1 LESGRGKTSSA
12 LFLVLF
18 AVLLPG
24 VASPI
29 SPDPEPH
36 PNATLATPD
45 AETGQETEDKRLT
58 VAGLE
63 EMLGFLKDRAANE
76 DSILKDIHRLGVR
89 FFADQTTMDE
99 LRAKGATEP
108 ILKLITQIAPV
119 RPKTGSLAV
128 RCAPAECEI
137 KLNDRPDISTVNGR
151 FVKADLPVGEVI
163 VNFKK
168 EGYFTEQR
176 IVQVAVEPGP
186 EVSVTLEPNNVTK
199 AQNGKRLFA
208 LMLGALGLD
217 SEGKNFPPL
226 TCSGSITSY
235 TGGKQSTWNFYLRIG
250 SPSLIEMTAT
260 SSAGSLIYQC
270 NGERC
275 SEKKKGH
282 FPLVS
287 SKGIQPAAAEA
298 LEVNLRAFAQYHL
311 GPILQRLLSRSMR
324 PSAPTAEDK
333 PEADQHLRAEFDDS
347 VFNVTLG
354 PDLLPTLLEYESKG
368 DLGSGLKILFGDYV
382 NIAGGEK
389 PKNGGVLNYPKRT
402 TIRLPDAEQN
412 GPEVWLDYVELW
424 STFRAGDLG
433 K

>member
-1 LESGRGKTSSA
+1 MKADLDPDTALITSD
-12 LFLVLF
+12 
-18 AVLLPG
+18 G
-24 VASPI
+24 EI
-29 SPDPEPH
+29 CQDI
-36 PNATLATPD
+36 
-45 AETGQETEDKRLT
+45 EDKRLT
-58 VAGLE
+58 VADLE
-63 EMLGFLKDRAANE
+63 DMLRYLKARVTDE
-76 DSILKDIHRLGVR
+76 DSTLKDIQRLGVR
-89 FFADQTTMDE
+89 FFADQTTLDQFRRE
-99 LRAKGATEP
+99 GATEP
-108 ILKLITQIAPV
+108 ILKLILQIAPV
-119 RPKTGSLAV
+119 RPKTGTLAV

-137 KLNDRPDISTVNGR
+137 KLNDQSDVSTVDGR

-168 EGYFTEQR
+168 EGYFTAQK

-186 EVSVTLEPNNVTK
+186 EVSVTLEPNYVTK

-208 LMLGALGLD
+208 LMLGALGAD
-217 SEGKNFPPL
+217 SEPKNFPPL
-226 TCSGSITSY
+226 TCSGSMTSY

-275 SEKKKGH
+275 SEKKKGRV
-282 FPLVS
+282 PLVS

-324 PSAPTAEDK
+324 PSALTAEAK
-333 PEADQHLRAEFDDS
+333 PEAEQHFRAEFDDS

-354 PDLLPTLLEYESKG
+354 PDLLPKLLEYESKG
-368 DLGSGLKILFGDYV
+368 GLGSGLKIIFGDYV
-382 NIAGGEK
+382 SIAGAEK
-389 PKNGGVLNYPKRT
+389 TKDGGVPSYPKHT
-402 TIRLPDAEQN
+402 TIRLPDAEQH
-412 GPEVWLDYVELW
+412 GLEVRLDNVERW
-424 STFRAGDLG
+424 STFRTSDFG